1 MTSPATASQAA
12 TPVPDRRLNLIS
24 LVLALG
30 VFITLLD
37 TTIVNIALDH
47 LRTVFDASVAQ
58 TQWVATG
65 YLLAFVSV
73 IPVSGWLSERFGA
86 RNAWMSAVGAFLVG
100 SLLCGLA
107 GSLPA
112 LIAFRVLQGIGGGM
126 VMPITLSIVT
136 RAAGPERIHKA
147 TAAVALPG
155 LLGPILGSVLGGAIV
170 QSLSWHWLFLVN
182 VPVCLVALILGRSLL
197 PATVGQRGHRL
208 DVPGFLL
215 LAPGVVAVAY
225 GIGEMSGKDGFAAA
239 GAWLPLVTGAVL
251 LAAFTL
257 HSLRAR
263 RPALIDVRLFAR
275 RSFGL
280 SSVITFAGGFSTYA
294 LSFLL
299 PLFYQQVR
307 GETVLHT
314 GLLLITQGLGTMFFV
329 VALRGVAERLD
340 SRFVIAAGM
349 AITMIG
355 TVPFAL
361 AGAHGG
367 TALLLAGQFAQGL
380 GFAATTFPV
389 MTLALANLSHDETPR
404 ASAAFSVVQRVG
416 APFGVAVIA
425 VILQN
430 RLDGATT
437 AADGLAAFSGTFW
450 WIFALSAAP
459 LVLAFL
465 VPSRKHTAAAPEPA
479 GPEKPA
485 EPAAPAQ

>member
-1 MTSPATASQAA
+1 MTSTATAVHVA
-12 TPVPDRRLNLIS
+12 TPVTDRRLNLIS

-30 VFITLLD
+30 AFITLLD

-47 LRTVFDASVAQ
+47 LREVFDASVGQ

-86 RNAWMSAVGAFLVG
+86 RNAWMFAVSAFLVG

-112 LIAFRVLQGIGGGM
+112 LIVFRVIQGIGGGM
-126 VMPITLSIVT
+126 VMPITLSIIT
-136 RAAGPERIHKA
+136 RAAGPARIHRA

-170 QSLSWHWLFLVN
+170 QSLSWHWMFYVN
-182 VPVCLVALILGRSLL
+182 VPVCLAALVLGRILL
-197 PATVGQRGHRL
+197 PATTGERGNRL
-208 DVPGFLL
+208 DVLGFLL
-215 LAPGVVAVAY
+215 LTPGVVAIAY
-225 GIGEMSGKDGFAAA
+225 GISEISGKDGFASA
-239 GAWLPLVTGAVL
+239 GAWLPLAIGTVL
-251 LAAFTL
+251 LAAFAV

-263 RPALIDVRLFAR
+263 RPALIDVRMFAR

-280 SSVITFAGGFSTYA
+280 GSVITFASGFTTYA

-314 GLLLITQGLGTMFFV
+314 GLLLIPQGLGTMFFV
-329 VALRGVAERLD
+329 VVLRNFTARFDG
-340 SRFVIAAGM
+340 RFVISAGVVL
-349 AITMIG
+349 TMVG

-361 AGAHGG
+361 ADTHGG
-367 TALLLAGQFAQGL
+367 TILLLAGQFAQGL

-389 MTLALANLSHDETPR
+389 MTLALSNLSHDETPR
-404 ASAAFSVVQRVG
+404 GSAAFSVVQRVG

-430 RLDGATT
+430 LLHGGTT
-437 AADGLAAFSGTFW
+437 AADELSAFSGTFW
-450 WIFALSAAP
+450 WTVGLSAIP
-459 LVLAFL
+459 LLLAVF
-465 VPSRKHTAAAPEPA
+465 VPSEKRTEPA
-479 GPEKPA
+479 ETA
-485 EPAAPAQ
+485 VQAR

>member
-1 MTSPATASQAA
+1 MTTTPPAAQAPAPASL
-12 TPVPDRRLNLIS
+12 TDRRLTLIS
-24 LVLALG
+24 LVMALG
-30 VFITLLD
+30 VFTTLLD

-47 LRTVFDASVAQ
+47 LQAVFHASVAR

-86 RNAWMSAVGAFLVG
+86 RNAWMFAVGAFLVG
-100 SLLCGLA
+100 SVLCGLA
-107 GSLPA
+107 GSLPT
-112 LIAFRVLQGIGGGM
+112 LIVFRVIQGIGGGM

-170 QSLSWHWLFLVN
+170 QSLSWHWLFLLN
-182 VPVCLVALILGRSLL
+182 VPVCLAALVLGRTLL
-197 PATVGQRGHRL
+197 PASPAERRHRL
-208 DVPGFLL
+208 DVLGFLL
-215 LAPGVVAVAY
+215 LTPGIVSVAFGVS
-225 GIGEMSGKDGFAAA
+225 EVSGKDGFAAA
-239 GAWLPLVTGAVL
+239 GAWVPLALGAAL
-251 LAAFTL
+251 LAAFTA

-263 RPALIDVRLFAR
+263 GSALIDVRMFAR

-280 SSVITFAGGFSTYA
+280 GSVITFAGGFSTYA

-314 GLLLITQGLGTMFFV
+314 GLLLIPQGLGTMFFV
-329 VALRGVAERLD
+329 VALRTFAARFDG
-340 SRFVIAAGM
+340 RFVIAAGVVL
-349 AITMIG
+349 TMIG

-361 AGAHGG
+361 ADAQGG
-367 TALLLAGQFAQGL
+367 TPLLLAAQFAQGI

-389 MTLALANLSHDETPR
+389 MTLALAGLSHDETPR
-404 ASAAFSVVQRVG
+404 GSAAFSVVQRVG
-416 APFGVAVIA
+416 APFGVAVVA

-430 RLDGATT
+430 LLAGGTT
-437 AADGLAAFSGTFW
+437 AADGLSAFTGTFW
-450 WIFALSAAP
+450 WIFGLSSVS
-459 LVLAFL
+459 LLLAFL
-465 VPSRKHTAAAPEPA
+465 VPSQKR
-479 GPEKPA
+479 A
-485 EPAAPAQ
+485 EPVGSS

>member
-1 MTSPATASQAA
+1 MSSTVTASQAA
-12 TPVPDRRLNLIS
+12 TPVPDRRLTLIS

-30 VFITLLD
+30 VFTTLLD

-47 LRTVFDASVAQ
+47 LQSVFHASVAR

-86 RNAWMSAVGAFLVG
+86 RNAWMCAVGAFLGG

-136 RAAGPERIHKA
+136 RAAGPDRIRKA

-155 LLGPILGSVLGGAIV
+155 LLGPVLGSVLGGAIV

-182 VPVCLVALILGRSLL
+182 VPVCLAALVLGRILL
-197 PATVGQRGHRL
+197 PATPGERGHRL
-208 DVPGFLL
+208 DAPGFLL
-215 LAPGVVAVAY
+215 LTPGVVAVAY
-225 GIGEMSGKDGFAAA
+225 GISGISGEDGFAAVT
-239 GAWLPLVTGAVL
+239 AWLPLLVGAVL
-251 LAAFTL
+251 LAAFTV

-263 RPALIDVRLFAR
+263 RPALIDVRMFAR
-275 RSFGL
+275 RGFGL
-280 SSVITFAGGFSTYA
+280 GSVITFAGGFSTYA

-299 PLFYQQVR
+299 PLYYQQVR
-307 GETVLHT
+307 GDSVLHT
-314 GLLLITQGLGTMFFV
+314 GLLLITQGFGTIFFV
-329 VALRGVAERLD
+329 VAVRNVAARID
-340 SRFVIAAGM
+340 SRFVIAAGV
-349 AITMIG
+349 ALTMIG

-361 AGAHGG
+361 ADARGG
-367 TALLLAGQFAQGL
+367 TAVLLAAQFAQGL

-389 MTLALANLSHDETPR
+389 MTLALAGLNHAETPR
-404 ASAAFSVVQRVG
+404 GSAAFSVVQRVG
-416 APFGVAVIA
+416 APFGVAVVA

-430 RLDGATT
+430 LLDGATT
-437 AADGLAAFSGTFW
+437 TTDQLAAFQGTFW
-450 WIFALSAAP
+450 WIFGLSTVP
-459 LVLAFL
+459 LVLAFF
-465 VPSRKHTAAAPEPA
+465 VPPESQKATDPA
-479 GPEKPA
+479 PA
-485 EPAAPAQ
+485 ETTGRAAQ